1 MSLLSIQEV
10 GKRYRRGHRE
20 YVALRGVSLSVEH
33 GELVC
38 VLGTRKSGRSTLLRI
53 AAGLERPDHGKVRFE
68 GVEVSSVGNVIG
80 RRIGYCRTSFSA
92 LEGEC
97 VLDHVAT
104 GLLAQDV
111 APRSARRAA
120 EHVLSR
126 MGAADCVHLKPH
138 ELDGAECVR
147 VGIARALVC
156 SPTLLVVDEPT
167 AAVGLL
173 QSDPILRLLR
183 TVADEGIAVLMSTG
197 DAMCLSGA
205 DRAMSLDEGELRG
218 ELQPSEADVVP
229 LRLAT
234 PQTAVEPDA
243 DAG

>member
-1 MSLLSIQEV
+1 MSLLSIQGV
-10 GKRYRRGHRE
+10 GKRYRRGCRE
-20 YVALRGVSLSVEH
+20 YVALKDVSLSVEH

-53 AAGLERPDHGKVRFE
+53 AAGLERPDHGTVRFE
-68 GVEVSSVGNVIG
+68 GIDLSCAGNVIG
-80 RRIGYCRTSFSA
+80 RRIAYCHTSFSE
-92 LEGEC
+92 LEGER

-104 GLLAQDV
+104 GLLAQDS
-111 APRSARRAA
+111 APVSARRAA
-120 EHVLSR
+120 GDVLSR
-126 MGAADCVHLKPH
+126 MGVADCAHLRPY

-147 VGIARALVC
+147 VGIARALIS
-156 SPTLLVVDEPT
+156 SPTLLVIDEPT
-167 AAVGLL
+167 APVGLL

-183 TVADEGIAVLMSTG
+183 MIADEGTAVLMSTG
-197 DAMCLSGA
+197 DAMCLSGV

-218 ELQPSEADVVP
+218 ELQPSQADVAP

-234 PQTAVEPDA
+234 LRFATEPDA